1 LHLRFLDRLQPLGLL
16 ILRVVLGAVMIA
28 HGSRIVFGGMAAH
41 TKLVTGV
48 GLPAFL
54 SYVSAGAEFIGGM
67 LLVAG
72 LLTRI
77 AAIAVCI
84 NMMVAVLKVHL
95 HQGLVGGYEFPLALS
110 AMAFTS
116 MCFGP
121 GPISVD
127 WIIGGVGK
135 SRR

>member
-1 LHLRFLDRLQPLGLL
+1 LHLRFLDRFQPLGLL
-16 ILRVVLGAVMIA
+16 ILRVVVGAAMIA
-28 HGSRIVFGGMAAH
+28 HGSHKVFGGMGVH
-41 TKLVTGV
+41 VKMVTGI
-48 GLPAFL
+48 GMPAFMA
-54 SYVSAGAEFIGGM
+54 YVSAYAEFIGGM

-77 AAIAVCI
+77 AAIAICI

-95 HQGLVGGYEFPLALS
+95 HQGFVGGYEYPLALS
-110 AMAFTS
+110 AMAFTV

-121 GPISVD
+121 GPVAVD
-127 WIIGGVGK
+127 WVIGGTGR